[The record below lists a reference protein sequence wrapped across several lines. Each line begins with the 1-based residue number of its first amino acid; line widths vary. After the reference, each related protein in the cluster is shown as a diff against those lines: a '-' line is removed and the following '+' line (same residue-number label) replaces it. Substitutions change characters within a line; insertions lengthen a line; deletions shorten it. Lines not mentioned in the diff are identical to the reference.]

1 MVTRGRFLERSLVAV
16 GKIVDSSL
24 KYVFPIRSG
33 KMIGLISIARNER
46 KGVECLQIFTNIR
59 YKRSLKIFSNK

>member
-1 MVTRGRFLERSLVAV
+1 MQEEGVLERSLVAV
-16 GKIVDSSL
+16 GKIVDS

-59 YKRSLKIFSNK
+59 

>member
-1 MVTRGRFLERSLVAV
+1 MLTRGRFLERSLV

-46 KGVECLQIFTNIR
+46 KGL
-59 YKRSLKIFSNK
+59 

>member
-1 MVTRGRFLERSLVAV
+1 MLTRGRFLERSLVAV
-16 GKIVDSSL
+16 GKIVDS
-24 KYVFPIRSG
+24 KYVFSIRSG

>member
-1 MVTRGRFLERSLVAV
+1 MLTRGRFLERSLVAV

-33 KMIGLISIARNER
+33 KMIGLISIAMKGRVSSICKFLPIFDRNDR
-46 KGVECLQIFTNIR
+46 
-59 YKRSLKIFSNK
+59 